1 MISASLSSAFRIARQ
16 LKPIF
21 AHHQRAE
28 CKIVLLLLSVGRDG
42 RVFCKEL
49 RGSPF
54 QTDRSHCFITALILK
69 PSVRHADPLT
79 YVTQKKCV
87 AADIMI
93 MSAVGDKNSSTRLRL
108 ASGDDDD
115 DGDDDY
121 LKDNLCYLCHQGNDR
136 R

>member
-1 MISASLSSAFRIARQ
+1 M
-16 LKPIF
+16 
-21 AHHQRAE
+21 
-28 CKIVLLLLSVGRDG
+28 LLLLSGGRDG

-54 QTDRSHCFITALILK
+54 QTDRSHCFIAALILK
-69 PSVRHADPLT
+69 PSVT

-93 MSAVGDKNSSTRLRL
+93 ISAVGDKNSSTRLRL

-115 DGDDDY
+115 DDDDDY